1 MIKLNVATLET
12 ELWAGAIS
20 IYNRHYLGDLS
31 QIANRII
38 LLQNIVGLDRYIQ
51 LWNLNF
57 HVCTS
62 NVEVFSVQL
71 YRLHTLLTNR

>member
-12 ELWAGAIS
+12 ELWAAIS

-38 LLQNIVGLDRYIQ
+38 LLQNIVGLDHYIQ

-62 NVEVFSVQL
+62 NVGVFSVQL